1 MAKRFAGFTPEQLG
15 KIVPEMAG
23 MQSDEQAKFLAAT
36 PSAAARVN
44 MMSEKARAA
53 IEKPIGMA
61 DGGVVTPFNPNQ
73 LNFADTYNYDVG
85 PDPVAPT
92 MPVAPADTTIVP
104 IKYKRDAPPQ
114 RIFTGRTTEMDREGF
129 MVTRNN
135 YKPNPAY
142 AAWLKDPYAVRYEGP
157 GVEYQNQMKEYQNQ
171 MDQYN
176 QQMQAYKDAQVAGGV
191 IQSIEAAPYDLDLA
205 RRNVVAMSSRVAG
218 IKASLDNLEPGA
230 DRTTYEEALARAEVD
245 MNRAQEQLNLAQE
258 QFQTLNQASAQEMV
272 ATAVSQPES
281 LVTKADVEGVG
292 ITPDQMIASEAGQLT
307 GETPTISATT
317 AEGVAPVAGPEVKAA
332 PVVEAATATP
342 AIEDTLAKL
351 EAATGKPS
359 AEALVDAQTMSP
371 DQLAQLGLTA
381 AQINEAVQV
390 QAPEART
397 LQEGELISG
406 PTVDMGRVE
415 EAVNFEAATGAPSS
429 EATVQGQ
436 LTNLMAQFED
446 GATPTWAAGAMR
458 QATAI
463 MAARGLSASSMAGQ
477 AIVQAAME
485 SALPIAQADAAT
497 VAKFES
503 QNLSNKQ
510 QAALFAAEQRASF
523 LNLEFTQDF
532 QTKVANAA
540 KITEIANANYS
551 TEVQVA
557 LENSRNA
564 QSVDLANLNAKNA
577 KILADASAMSQM
589 DMANLNNRQQAQV
602 VNAKAFL
609 DMDMANLNNE
619 QQTEMFKTQSVI
631 NSILSDQAATN
642 AAEQFN
648 ATSEIQTN
656 QFYDNLTSTV
666 SMFNAEQKSVI
677 DRFNA
682 GETNAIAEFNA
693 TVQNMRDQFNAQN
706 SLIVEQANAKW
717 LQEVS
722 TMDTAAQNLANREAA
737 QAATEMTSLAFNN
750 LLQEARD
757 IMTFSWQTENNNA
770 DRATQLAIANISSAD
785 AKEAAAASRSAGL
798 WSAVGNFAASATA
811 AYLKY
816 SK

>member
-1 MAKRFAGFTPEQLG
+1 MAKRFAGFTPDQLG

-61 DGGVVTPFNPNQ
+61 DGGVVNPNQ

-85 PDPVAPT
+85 PAPVEPIK
-92 MPVAPADTTIVP
+92 PEDTTINT
-104 IKYKRDAPPQ
+104 ITYKQDAPPQ
-114 RIFTGRTTEMDREGF
+114 RIFTGVTEEWNDRMGIMEKKY
-129 MVTRNN
+129 N

-142 AAWLKDPYAVRYEGP
+142 AAWVKDPYATRLEGP
-157 GVEYQNQMKEYQNQ
+157 GVEYQNQMNQYQQ
-171 MDQYN
+171 DLK
-176 QQMQAYKDAQVAGGV
+176 AYQDAQAAGEA
-191 IQSIEAAPYDLDLA
+191 IQSVEAAPYDLDLA
-205 RRNVVAMSSRVAG
+205 RRNVVAMTSRIAG
-218 IKASLDNLEPGA
+218 IKDKLDNLGPDE

-245 MNRAQEQLNLAQE
+245 MNRAENQLQLAQQ
-258 QFQTLNQASAQEMV
+258 QFQTLNTTSTQEMM
-272 ATAVSQPES
+272 ATAIKTPEE
-281 LVTKADVEGVG
+281 LVTKSDVEKVA
-292 ITPDQMIASEAGQLT
+292 TSPDQMISAETGQLT
-307 GETPTISATT
+307 GEAPTVTPTT
-317 AEGVAPVAGPEVKAA
+317 AEGLAPVTA
-332 PVVEAATATP
+332 PTTKEAPTVDVTTATADVK
-342 AIEDTLAKL
+342 DTLAKL

-359 AEALVDAQTMSP
+359 AEALADAATMTP

-381 AQINEAVQV
+381 AQIDEAVKV

-406 PTVDMGRVE
+406 PSVDMGRVE
-415 EAVNFEAATGAPSS
+415 QAVNFEAATGAPSTD
-429 EATVQGQ
+429 ATVQGQ
-436 LTNLMAQFED
+436 LTGLMEQFEG
-446 GATPTWAAGAMR
+446 GATPAWAAGAMR
-458 QATAI
+458 AAAAQ
-463 MAARGLSASSMAGQ
+463 MAARGLSASSIAGQ
-477 AIVQAAME
+477 ATVQAAME

-510 QAALFAAEQRASF
+510 QAALFAAEQRAQF

-551 TEVQVA
+551 TEVQIA

-564 QSVDLANLNAKNA
+564 QSVQLANMNAQNA
-577 KILADASAMSQM
+577 KILADAAAMTQL
-589 DMANLNNRQQAQV
+589 DMTNLNNRQQAQV

-619 QQTEMFKTQSVI
+619 QQTEMFKTQSVV

-648 ATSEIQTN
+648 ATSEMQTN

-666 SMFNAEQKSVI
+666 AMFNAEQKSVL

-682 GETNAIAEFNA
+682 GELNAAEEFNA
-693 TVQNMRDQFNAQN
+693 TIKNMREQFNASN
-706 SLIVEQANAKW
+706 SLVVEQANAKW

-722 TMDTAAQNLANREAA
+722 TMDTAAQNLANRDYA
-737 QAATEMTSLAFNN
+737 QAATEMTSLAFNG
-750 LLQEARD
+750 LLQENRD
-757 IMTFSWQTENNNA
+757 MMSFAWQTENNNA
-770 DRATQLAIANISSAD
+770 DRSTQLAIANIQSAD
-785 AKEAAAASRSAGL
+785 AKEAAAAERSSGF
-798 WSAVGNFAASATA
+798 WSALGNVAAAATSAWIT
-811 AYLKY
+811 KG
-816 SK
+816 